1 MPYMKWK
8 IKNVWNHQPDSRCQS
23 CGIRATF
30 VQLTKLKCE
39 HRWSKT
45 CCESKSTHRPKDM
58 TGGGI
63 KQSWRSLTST
73 AYPQRSNTLNNHQ
86 KRITLILS
94 YERMIHVKW
103 YHIVPYPDISLLPY
117 LSTYMLIYMS
127 ELSKLHVKAIYL
139 STSLSVCLSISLPLH
154 RSIDLSI
161 SLSLYRSISLSI
173 YISHIY
179 QYIDLSIYLN
189 PSEVSMHN
197 LSIDLSMNYEV
208 SI

>member
-1 MPYMKWK
+1 
-8 IKNVWNHQPDSRCQS
+8 
-23 CGIRATF
+23 
-30 VQLTKLKCE
+30 
-39 HRWSKT
+39 
-45 CCESKSTHRPKDM
+45 M
-58 TGGGI
+58 TAGGI

-117 LSTYMLIYMS
+117 LSTYLLIYMS

-139 STSLSVCLSISLPLH
+139 SISLSVYLSISLPLH
-154 RSIDLSI
+154 RSIDLLFI
-161 SLSLYRSISLSI
+161 SLSIYLSIYI

-179 QYIDLSIYLN
+179 QYIIIYLSTLSIYR
-189 PSEVSMHN
+189 
-197 LSIDLSMNYEV
+197 SIYEV
-208 SI
+208 SIEISRSIPLNLAIRLEEGHFLPVLLLEPGEVTTAKMTLQ

>member
-8 IKNVWNHQPDSRCQS
+8 ITNVWNHQPDSRCQS

-86 KRITLILS
+86 EWYMSNGITSYHIQISPFCLILVPICSSTCLNYPS
-94 YERMIHVKW
+94 YMWK
-103 YHIVPYPDISLLPY
+103 
-117 LSTYMLIYMS
+117 
-127 ELSKLHVKAIYL
+127 L
-139 STSLSVCLSISLPLH
+139 STSLPLYLSVSRSLYL
-154 RSIDLSI
+154 SIDLSI